1 MSASRRPNRPG
12 TRSTGPGRTRAARRT
27 PSGTTTARPSVKRVR
42 VRPQPR
48 VSRRAAVLALVLS
61 ALALAYAYPLR
72 TYVEQRIEINRL
84 EAEQAEQRGDIAELE
99 AERAMWDD
107 PEYVKAQIRSS
118 LLLVEPG
125 KDLVIVIDEDDPTRP
140 GAETEETEPDRPWYE
155 ELADTFEDADQLES
169 DDTEEALD

>member
-12 TRSTGPGRTRAARRT
+12 GRSTGPGRTRAARRPAPGT
-27 PSGTTTARPSVKRVR
+27 PARPRVKRVR
-42 VRPQPR
+42 VRAR
-48 VSRRAAVLALVLS
+48 TKLSRRAAVIALVLS

-84 EAEQAEQRGDIAELE
+84 EAAQEDQRERLEDLE
-99 AERAMWDD
+99 AERIMWDD

-125 KDLVIVIDEDDPTRP
+125 KELVIVFDEEDPSRQTGEDDE
-140 GAETEETEPDRPWYE
+140 AETDLPWYDD
-155 ELADTFEDADQLES
+155 LTATFEDADQLEPVE
-169 DDTEEALD
+169 TEETED